1 MKRITFILTLAVL
14 CLCVSCKKEKVTPDN
29 NQQQQEEPTPT
40 DEGALNG
47 VFSIGANKQVKFSK
61 GNLQYQA
68 TTKTWRFAENQYNFV
83 GAANAN
89 ASESYGGWIDLFGW
103 ATSGWNCGNTYYMPY
118 DRNFVDSYTQG
129 MGYGPLP
136 AGERS
141 LNGEF
146 ANCDWGVYN
155 AISNGG
161 NQAGLWR
168 TMTGEEWTYLF
179 KTRPNADQKYGIAC
193 IEGNN
198 GMVVLPDNWT
208 LPEGCTF
215 NCGLGTGDGMEYYA
229 AQNYYSSEQWAK
241 MEANGALFLPAGGGY
256 NGDDKEVTYVGEV
269 GRYWT
274 INCVT
279 EAVSWMFYDWC
290 AYAMYFDS
298 QYMDPCDLNSPR
310 YYGRSV
316 RLVKDIR

>member
-1 MKRITFILTLAVL
+1 MKKITFILTLAVL
-14 CLCVSCKKEKVTPDN
+14 CLCVSCKKEEIKPNSD
-29 NQQQQEEPTPT
+29 QQQEDPTPSE
-40 DEGALNG
+40 EGTLNG

-68 TTKTWRFAENQYNFV
+68 TTSTWRFAENQYDFI
-83 GAANAN
+83 GASNAN
-89 ASESYGGWIDLFGW
+89 ASASYGGWIDLFGW

-118 DRNFVDSYTQG
+118 ERNFVDSYTQG

-136 AGERS
+136 AGEHS
-141 LNGEF
+141 LNGEY

-168 TMTGEEWTYLF
+168 TMTKSEWIYLL
-179 KTRPNADQKYGIAC
+179 KTRTNAEQKYGIAC

-198 GMVVLPDNWT
+198 GLVVLPDNWI

-215 NCGLGTGDGMEYYA
+215 NSGLGAGDGSEYF
-229 AQNYYSSEQWAK
+229 AQKNYYSKEQWNK
-241 MEANGALFLPAGGGY
+241 MENNGALFFPAGGGY
-256 NGDDKEVTYVGEV
+256 NGDEREVTYAGEV

-274 INCVT
+274 INCIT
-279 EAVSWMFYDWC
+279 EDVSYLLFDWC

-316 RLVKDIR
+316 RLVKDIQ

>member
-68 TTKTWRFAENQYNFV
+68 TTKTWRFAENQYDFV

-89 ASESYGGWIDLFGW
+89 ASASYGGWIDLFGW

-136 AGERS
+136 VGERS

-179 KTRPNADQKYGIAC
+179 KTRPNAAQKYGIAC

-215 NCGLGTGDGMEYYA
+215 NSGLGAGDGSEYF
-229 AQNYYSSEQWAK
+229 AQKNYYSKEQWNK
-241 MEANGALFLPAGGGY
+241 MENNGALFFPAGGGY
-256 NGDDKEVTYVGEV
+256 NGDEREVTYAGEV

-279 EAVSWMFYDWC
+279 EAASWMFYDWC

>member
-279 EAVSWMFYDWC
+279 EAASWMFYDWC